1 MQFLALQ
8 TLQTR
13 KKVRKLLMAQ
23 SELLVNK
30 GICMVTMV
38 NSSRQILLI
47 VKSESSI
54 IERLLRYWEN
64 YVAGAAGKN
73 LVVGVST
80 NVNAIIKR
88 VAFVGRNGF
97 RAMLILCLWHG
108 SDLTQQERR
117 YAELLLWLKQGLTP
131 QSRLTLNSANL
142 PSSWNYKC
150 VLSHPAQ
157 PHLCLLFLRVL
168 KSRDSSL
175 CYLITLPAVP
185 FNDRGSCP
193 A

>member
-30 GICMVTMV
+30 GIWMTTMV

-47 VKSESSI
+47 VKAESSI
-54 IERLLRYWEN
+54 IECLLRCWEN

-73 LVVGVST
+73 LVVEVS
-80 NVNAIIKR
+80 R
-88 VAFVGRNGF
+88 VAFLGRNGF
-97 RAMLILCLWHG
+97 YAMLILCLWHG
-108 SDLTQQERR
+108 SGLTQQERR
-117 YAELLLWLKQGLTP
+117 YSELLLQLKQGLTP
-131 QSRLTLNSANL
+131 QFRLTLNSANP

-157 PHLCLLFLRVL
+157 SVFA
-168 KSRDSSL
+168 
-175 CYLITLPAVP
+175 CY
-185 FNDRGSCP
+185 F
-193 A
+193 